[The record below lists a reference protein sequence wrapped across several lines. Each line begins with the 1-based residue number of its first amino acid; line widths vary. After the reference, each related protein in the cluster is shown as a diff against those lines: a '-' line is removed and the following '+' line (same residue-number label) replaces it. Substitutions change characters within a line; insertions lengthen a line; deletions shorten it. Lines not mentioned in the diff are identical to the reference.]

1 MRKCGLDEINQTPK
15 ALNDNNYAM
24 IIDECMMIGSQK
36 LLTMISVPAEH
47 QGRPL
52 QLDDARVVGF
62 EVQTTWNAEK
72 VKKVL
77 EKSEGIIGKA
87 AKYVISDNDAKMRKA
102 IKSSNFTWHRD
113 VSHTL
118 ALFMERVYKHDAEF
132 AEFFNKMAVCKKQ
145 CCMKDVAYLQ
155 SPSQRCK
162 AKFMNLEESVNWAY
176 KMLQLYHKLTT
187 LEKEVFSFLPA
198 YASFIDEMQDIV
210 SCVHFIEKEMKY
222 NGLSKNTIAKFRMHI
237 NATIMCGNERMK

>member
-102 IKSSNFTWHRD
+102 INPLTSRGIAMSVTRLPCLWSAFTSTTQSLLSSSIRW
-113 VSHTL
+113 
-118 ALFMERVYKHDAEF
+118 LFVK
-132 AEFFNKMAVCKKQ
+132 NSAV
-145 CCMKDVAYLQ
+145 
-155 SPSQRCK
+155 
-162 AKFMNLEESVNWAY
+162 
-176 KMLQLYHKLTT
+176 
-187 LEKEVFSFLPA
+187 
-198 YASFIDEMQDIV
+198 
-210 SCVHFIEKEMKY
+210 
-222 NGLSKNTIAKFRMHI
+222 
-237 NATIMCGNERMK
+237 

>member
-118 ALFMERVYKHDAEF
+118 ALFMERIYKHDAEF
-132 AEFFNKMAVCKKQ
+132 AEFFNKMAVCK
-145 CCMKDVAYLQ
+145 
-155 SPSQRCK
+155 
-162 AKFMNLEESVNWAY
+162 
-176 KMLQLYHKLTT
+176 
-187 LEKEVFSFLPA
+187 
-198 YASFIDEMQDIV
+198 
-210 SCVHFIEKEMKY
+210 
-222 NGLSKNTIAKFRMHI
+222 
-237 NATIMCGNERMK
+237 